1 MENNFIGIFPNA
13 ASKEYCEKVVH
24 RFEYVKETKSEGR
37 GKIFSRQDAEKGITK
52 LKKADST
59 YFLGGDGNDNLPR
72 AEEDKHIFGMDTSL
86 LKEFGD
92 ILWNS
97 YDKYANNHDILTEL
111 MVHKVSPYVRVQKTE
126 PCQGYHMWHSDNGNL
141 FTCRRLIVASLFLN
155 TVEEGGETEF
165 LYQSTRIPPIEG
177 TLVLFPAG
185 WTHPHRGNPP
195 LSGTKYL
202 LTTWLEYVDG

>member
-1 MENNFIGIFPNA
+1 
-13 ASKEYCEKVVH
+13 
-24 RFEYVKETKSEGR
+24 
-37 GKIFSRQDAEKGITK
+37 
-52 LKKADST
+52 
-59 YFLGGDGNDNLPR
+59 
-72 AEEDKHIFGMDTSL
+72 MDTSL

-97 YDKYANNHDILTEL
+97 YDKYASNHDILAEL

-126 PCQGYHMWHSDNGNL
+126 PGQGYHMWHCDSGNL
-141 FTCRRLIVASLFLN
+141 FTCRRLIVSSLFLN